1 MEMIEKYYSA
11 VLEILERIKRE
22 EKENIERAAGLLKE
36 TLKSGGIVHV
46 VGAGHSA
53 MLGEELFYRAG
64 GLAPVNPILDTDIN
78 VSHGAEKSTA
88 MEDVKGY
95 AEVLLRTAGVR
106 EGDIVIVV
114 STSGVNQF
122 PVEAA
127 VFARE
132 LGAKTVG
139 ITSVNY
145 SRTLQPR
152 NTYGKR
158 LFEVVDV
165 PIDNKVPR
173 GDAVLEVEGFPMK
186 VAPVSTIANCFIANS
201 MVALAVQELVRE
213 GVTPPVWLSAHLPE
227 AKEHNSKLFE
237 KYRGRI
243 KLL

>member
-1 MEMIEKYYSA
+1 MEMIEKYHSA

-22 EKENIERAAGLLKE
+22 EKENIERAAGLLNE

-106 EGDIVIVV
+106 EGDVVIVV

-145 SRTLQPR
+145 
-152 NTYGKR
+152 
-158 LFEVVDV
+158 
-165 PIDNKVPR
+165 
-173 GDAVLEVEGFPMK
+173 
-186 VAPVSTIANCFIANS
+186 
-201 MVALAVQELVRE
+201 
-213 GVTPPVWLSAHLPE
+213 
-227 AKEHNSKLFE
+227 
-237 KYRGRI
+237 
-243 KLL
+243 